1 MTRLRVATPRQ
12 VLTILCIF
20 SMLPPLSACSGVV
33 STVSDHVQE
42 TVSGA
47 IAPVRGAIDEAARR
61 ANEVGEGVN
70 QVTDGIS
77 RVKGAFAGSGSTW

>member
-1 MTRLRVATPRQ
+1 MTNRGLLIAA
-12 VLTILCIF
+12 
-20 SMLPPLSACSGVV
+20 MALPLFSACSDIA
-33 STVSDHVQE
+33 STVSDQVQD

-70 QVTDGIS
+70 QVAEGVS